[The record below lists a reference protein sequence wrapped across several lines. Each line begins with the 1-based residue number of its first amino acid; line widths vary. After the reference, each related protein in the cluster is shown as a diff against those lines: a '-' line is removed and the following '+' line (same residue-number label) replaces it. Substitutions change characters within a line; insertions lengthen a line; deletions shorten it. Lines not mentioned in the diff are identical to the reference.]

1 MDVALGA
8 DLVDEVCAGFEGELL
23 GEDEGVVAVEE
34 DGFDLERKRLAAA
47 EVRREE
53 LVESEGESWL
63 TSGILMKWLGIIS
76 RRGEERSRR
85 KEEEEK

>member
-76 RRGEERSRR
+76 RRGEERGRR

>member
-34 DGFDLERKRLAAA
+34 DGFDLERRRLAAA
-47 EVRREE
+47 GTRD
-53 LVESEGESWL
+53 W
-63 TSGILMKWLGIIS
+63 
-76 RRGEERSRR
+76 
-85 KEEEEK
+85 